1 MLREGQPVPG
11 KFFVCE
17 ASGELSSE
25 PGSLGWLLPVP
36 LLLFCFCSG
45 LFSVLLSDIVVIKEL
60 RRSQA
65 TRGTKR
71 GGQRT

>member
-36 LLLFCFCSG
+36 LAF
-45 LFSVLLSDIVVIKEL
+45 VLLLQWFVFSSPK
-60 RRSQA
+60 
-65 TRGTKR
+65 
-71 GGQRT
+71 